1 MPSLLELP
9 TELRLK
15 IWSFC
20 SPDSVEVIVC
30 LCFNDENVHS
40 KCWDARQCLTIEI
53 NEDIHLP
60 TPPLLLVCRKVNEES
75 KQLMRPHLT
84 LILCR
89 YVCTIMFLYN
99 STVRQRALVDRIR
112 LTHGIDR
119 PLWRPANHGNNPA
132 YLEGLLAERLKI
144 AATRYYHIVGEEQV
158 PAERRED
165 AFLTVDVAVREV
177 NFDEPSSE
185 SAVEK

>member
-1 MPSLLELP
+1 
-9 TELRLK
+9 
-15 IWSFC
+15 
-20 SPDSVEVIVC
+20 
-30 LCFNDENVHS
+30 
-40 KCWDARQCLTIEI
+40 
-53 NEDIHLP
+53 
-60 TPPLLLVCRKVNEES
+60 
-75 KQLMRPHLT
+75 MRPHLT
-84 LILCR
+84 LVLCR

-112 LTHGIDR
+112 LTHEIDR
-119 PLWRPANHGNNPA
+119 PLWYPANHDNNPA
-132 YLEGLLAERLKI
+132 YLEGLLAERLKT
-144 AATRYYHIVGEEQV
+144 AATRYYHVVGEEQV